1 MHKGYRAFS
10 QSPLHQNTRDHI
22 PQPLPVVAGDESS
35 LGCAHPSVDQVMARV
50 SGASVSRHRVFF
62 QESFDRFRA
71 DPFCGL
77 WFQVIHP
84 AL

>member
-50 SGASVSRHRVFF
+50 SGESVSRHRVFF
-62 QESFDRFRA
+62 KESSLLQKHMWHA
-71 DPFCGL
+71 
-77 WFQVIHP
+77 
-84 AL
+84 AYMSEAT